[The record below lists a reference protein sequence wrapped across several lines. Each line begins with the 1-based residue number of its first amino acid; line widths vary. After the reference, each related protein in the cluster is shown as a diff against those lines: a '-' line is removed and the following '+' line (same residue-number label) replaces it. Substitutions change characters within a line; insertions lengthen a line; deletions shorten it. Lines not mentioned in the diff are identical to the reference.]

1 MSFSGTLGSRTTNLI
16 QFRSQFVIRDLNIPL
31 EFSSFISKSTNKFD
45 MIISLPRKWRGRH
58 FKFEPLPKGT
68 TDPMSHTPTKF
79 NFTPLAR
86 CPPLAL
92 KRMLAFENRKKV
104 RLALVDKYL
113 DNFSQL
119 LHYLS
124 INSLFISLHNSIVD
138 PLIFLQLLSM
148 QKQVL
153 YF

>member
-1 MSFSGTLGSRTTNLI
+1 
-16 QFRSQFVIRDLNIPL
+16 
-31 EFSSFISKSTNKFD
+31 
-45 MIISLPRKWRGRH
+45 
-58 FKFEPLPKGT
+58 
-68 TDPMSHTPTKF
+68 MSHTPTKF

-92 KRMLAFENRKKV
+92 KRMLAGENRKKI

>member
-1 MSFSGTLGSRTTNLI
+1 
-16 QFRSQFVIRDLNIPL
+16 
-31 EFSSFISKSTNKFD
+31 
-45 MIISLPRKWRGRH
+45 
-58 FKFEPLPKGT
+58 
-68 TDPMSHTPTKF
+68 MSHTPTKF

-138 PLIFLQLLSM
+138 PIISFWIRAKSKTRPRHFLDPVILRPRHFSAIQTRPHHFDAFFISQYERANIRVIFHTQA
-148 QKQVL
+148 
-153 YF
+153 